1 MTIKQV
7 INYFKE
13 FYKNFNTQKAI
24 KLLTALELDINRKIS
39 IFTTTIII
47 IVCLFICYYSEA
59 NMQILKSI
67 LELTAETYNTTVLN
81 LLLLVSFVLF

>member
-39 IFTTTIII
+39 IFTT
-47 IVCLFICYYSEA
+47 
-59 NMQILKSI
+59 
-67 LELTAETYNTTVLN
+67 
-81 LLLLVSFVLF
+81 LLL